1 MNRRNWF
8 VSGLLL
14 VLLVLALAA
23 PVGGAAQAQTSLSR
37 VRFLHA
43 VPGSPPVDVY
53 VDGALAYE
61 GLAFGDVS
69 PHFNVEGGDHA
80 VEVKP
85 SGRGAA
91 APTLLS
97 VPVPLV
103 PNLAFTVIVQ
113 GTPDAL
119 EASLYE
125 DILDEIGAGFA
136 RLTAI
141 NAIADAPPL
150 DIVTTEGGPLLQGV
164 NYGMQFGTVNI
175 GTGVQNLVM
184 VPAGGAV
191 ESAIATIGEVPLRSG
206 MLYTFVALGA
216 LDGAEAPAALVL
228 ETPVNGAAG
237 SVLVQVA
244 HGSPDAPAVDVYV
257 GDTLIVP
264 ALAQGE
270 LTGHI
275 ALPAGDTSVA
285 LRPAG
290 APAADEPVLEGTVSL
305 AADVP
310 AVTLVA
316 TGELADGTLSLSVFE
331 DSVAGLDSTQARVSV
346 INAVPGAEVSANL
359 TGDIVL
365 ASAVAAGEQGAATD
379 LAPGRYMV
387 LASVQGVETPVDVV
401 TPEDTFI
408 GGMYYTVLVFG
419 GGANNTAFDAR
430 VSMTP
435 VNVGLDSV
443 PVSEGVAVAV
453 APEAAETEVA
463 MPGADDA
470 QAAPEVTEAAPP
482 TEAAPAES
490 APETTEAAPAEAPVD
505 AAAPQENTEIV
516 NGESELVAA
525 PQATEAPTA
534 VPQQVQP
541 RAVPIAYVELN
552 PGANL
557 QCREL
562 PGADKRS
569 LGLIPSGTTLTVLGR
584 TGTPLVPETGDVT
597 PEPTPVVE
605 SVEELWL
612 SVQWDTPGGGYL
624 RCWVNAQFLRVEF
637 QGRLLDDLEELWEL
651 PEQPFNEPGE
661 NVGADVAPPTPR
673 FDAIIATVDLQPGV
687 SLQLRRYPQTD
698 AESLNLVPALA
709 QLEVLGYAEAPGQ
722 GLVGQPSDPN
732 WLYVRYRMEDGGATV
747 GWVSAQ
753 YVSLSRQGRAVTLE
767 EVPLVDVSEA
777 GYFEAPGQL
786 AIQAEAQKIIGLV
799 DLNPG
804 ANLNLRDRPSADAR
818 VVLGIPSGE
827 TLELDGRNGDGTW
840 VHGLY
845 LSAAGQ
851 FEGWV
856 AAQYLIITQNNQPF
870 DVSTLPILT
879 GEADA
884 TPAPDATEATTG

>member
-43 VPGSPPVDVY
+43 VPGTPPVDVY

-61 GLAFGDVS
+61 GLAFGDVT

-91 APTLLS
+91 APALLS

-141 NAIADAPPL
+141 NAIAGAPPL

-191 ESAIATIGEVPLRSG
+191 ESAIATIGEVSLRSG

-216 LDGAEAPAALVL
+216 LDGVEAPSALVL

-275 ALPAGDTSVA
+275 ALPAGDASIA

-316 TGELADGTLSLSVFE
+316 TGELADDTLSLSVFE
-331 DSVAGLDSTQARVSV
+331 DDVAGLDSTQARVAV
-346 INAVPGAEVSANL
+346 INAVQGAEVSASL
-359 TGDIVL
+359 TGNIML
-365 ASAVAAGEQGAATD
+365 ASAVAAGEQGAVAD
-379 LAPGRYMV
+379 VVPGRYMV
-387 LASVQGVETPVDVV
+387 LVSVQGVEPPVDVI
-401 TPEDTFI
+401 TPEDAFI

-430 VSMTP
+430 VAMTP
-435 VNVGLDSV
+435 VNVGLGSV
-443 PVSEGVAVAV
+443 PVSEGVAVAA
-453 APEAAETEVA
+453 APEAAETEVT

-470 QAAPEVTEAAPP
+470 QAAPEVTEAAPV
-482 TEAAPAES
+482 ES
-490 APETTEAAPAEAPVD
+490 APEVVEAGAAEAGAD
-505 AAAPQENTEIV
+505 TAAPQESTEIV

-534 VPQQVQP
+534 VPQPVQP

-624 RCWVNAQFLRVEF
+624 RCWVAAQYLRVEF

-651 PEQPFNEPGE
+651 PERPFNEPGE
-661 NVGADVAPPTPR
+661 NVGADVAPPTPL
-673 FDAIIATVDLQPGV
+673 FDAVIATVELEPGV
-687 SLQLRRYPQTD
+687 SLQLRRYPKTD

-709 QLEVLGYAEAPGQ
+709 QLEVLGYAESPSE

-732 WLYVRYRMEDGGATV
+732 WLYVRYRTEDGGATV

-753 YVSLSRQGRAVTLE
+753 YVSLSRLGRAVTLA
-767 EVPLVDVSEA
+767 EVPLVDVNEA

-786 AIQAEAQKIIGLV
+786 AIQVEAQKIIGLV

-804 ANLNLRDRPSADAR
+804 ANLNLRDRPNAEAR

-827 TLELDGRNGDGTW
+827 ALELDGRNGDGTW

-845 LSAAGQ
+845 ISAAGQ

-856 AAQYLIITQNNQPF
+856 ATQYLLITQNNQPF
-870 DVSTLPILT
+870 DVSRLPILT

-884 TPAPDATEATTG
+884 TPEPEATEVTTG